1 MPAMRKL
8 GRGRI
13 GAQKCSR
20 RDKLSP
26 WAVQF
31 LYVARSFEGPPEP
44 SLCQANISSVGV
56 NQQTWQTT
64 S

>member
-13 GAQKCSR
+13 GAQKCCHR
-20 RDKLSP
+20 NKLPDRPLNSGV
-26 WAVQF
+26 WF
-31 LYVARSFEGPPEP
+31 RSFEGSPEP
-44 SLCQANISSVGV
+44 SPCQTNTPTVAV
-56 NQQTWQTT
+56 NQQPRQMT